1 MHDMSARFYADF
13 YFRGGLWS
21 ITPAEIKGLLYK
33 KAPTYIMCLA
43 NMKIMKPQHTTLN
56 NGAGPA
62 RKHGVEL
69 SRLFFVM

>member
-1 MHDMSARFYADF
+1 MYVMSARFYADF

-43 NMKIMKPQHTTLN
+43 NMKIMKP
-56 NGAGPA
+56 
-62 RKHGVEL
+62 
-69 SRLFFVM
+69 